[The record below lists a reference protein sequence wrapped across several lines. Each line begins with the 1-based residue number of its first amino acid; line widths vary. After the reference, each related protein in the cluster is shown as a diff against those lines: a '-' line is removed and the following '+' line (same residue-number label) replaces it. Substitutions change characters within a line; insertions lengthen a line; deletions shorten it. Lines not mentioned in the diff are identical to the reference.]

1 MALPLQRRGP
11 EGGEAPPSAINVILG
26 VWLFISAFVWH
37 DSHAQ
42 ATNTWI
48 CGVLCVVIAIAGMGV
63 PWARFLN
70 TGLAVWLFVS
80 AWALPTEHVATL
92 WNNVLVAIALFVV
105 SLVPSDTTSLP
116 GGLDRLARS
125 T

>member
-1 MALPLQRRGP
+1 MALPLQRRGS
-11 EGGEAPPSAINVILG
+11 GGEAPPGAISVVLG
-26 VWLFISAFVWH
+26 TWLFISAFVWH

-48 CGVLCVVIAIAGMGV
+48 CGVLCVVIAIVGMGV
-63 PWARFLN
+63 PWARYLN
-70 TGLAVWLFVS
+70 TAVAVWLFVS
-80 AWALPTEHVATL
+80 AWALPTERIPTL
-92 WNNVLVAIALFVV
+92 WNNVLCAIALFVV

-116 GGLDRLARS
+116 GPLGRLARS